1 MDNLLGHN
9 SGLYHIPN
17 LVWIGDNKLANGDKR
32 PFDGSVLRVSVSV
45 AAAAIEQCLKILRR
59 HGAVVEEAL
68 SVAGAHV
75 A

>member
-45 AAAAIEQCLKILRR
+45 AAAAVVQRFKILRL
-59 HGAVVEEAL
+59 HGTVVEEAL
-68 SVAGAHV
+68 SVAGAHL